1 MAEIKIYGTLKNDTG
16 EPIVYGSQVQEDA
29 EHRFVTDAE
38 REKLNGVAD
47 GANKYEHPATHPASM
62 IKEDSK
68 HRFVTDAEREKWNE
82 VVLLPISGVCG
93 SRAEMPGYGVWAFAD
108 EESDGI
114 WTIEGDFAS
123 FGLTRSD
130 YCNSVGIS
138 GDRWVP
144 KFDAVYQSIDPVE
157 GSRLWVVVDS
167 TGRMERMATK
177 GDLEG
182 LQPEPGPIKVDAA
195 DVTTDA
201 TRRFVSDAEKQK
213 WNEAAIPALLPIDG
227 VCGSR
232 GEVPGYG
239 VWAFADEEMGG
250 MWCIEGDFE
259 AYGLTRRDYCVSVGI
274 DGSRWVPK
282 PEGVYRCVD
291 YKGVQ
296 RIYTVDPTE
305 GKNRLVAMATVE
317 DVPEKQGAGFTLPV
331 LPVESVGS
339 VYESE
344 AAAAAAALPRSGG
357 MVLSQIAYG
366 GAYKWVLRGDAS
378 VYGLS
383 SEDYGV
389 VDAVFGFIIPRAGL
403 LLYSVGDVCFYR
415 TVEVDSS
422 VAVDGVTVER
432 CAWVDAAVDVGP
444 VEITADEIAGMAA
457 ELRGGD

>member
-29 EHRFVTDAE
+29 
-38 REKLNGVAD
+38 
-47 GANKYEHPATHPASM
+47 
-62 IKEDSK
+62 K
-68 HRFVTDAEREKWNE
+68 HRFVTDAEKWRWDTP
-82 VVLLPISGVCG
+82 VLLEISGVCG

-108 EESDGI
+108 ENQGGT
-114 WTIEGDFAS
+114 WTVDGDFAS
-123 FGLTRSD
+123 LGLTRGD
-130 YCNSVGIS
+130 YCNTLGID
-138 GDRWVP
+138 GRIWVP
-144 KFDAVYQSIDPVE
+144 RPEALFKCVDAE
-157 GSRLWVVVDS
+157 NGARLYCVV
-167 TGRMERMATK
+167 A
-177 GDLEG
+177 GDGYRLVRVAVMDDLAG
-182 LQPEPGPIKVDAA
+182 LRPEPGPIKVDAA

-239 VWAFADEEMGG
+239 VWAFPDEEMGG
-250 MWCIEGDFE
+250 MWCIEGDFS
-259 AYGLTRRDYCVSVGI
+259 AHGLTRRDYCVSVGI

-317 DVPEKQGAGFTLPV
+317 DVPEKQGAGWTLPV

-383 SEDYGV
+383 SEEYGE

-457 ELRGGD
+457 EVTGGD